1 MTRLTIWTPPP
12 GFPRPI
18 DPRTARVDMDGLLL
32 LNRSWRGEVEQLDV
46 GQALMGARPADQGAP
61 LLVSAAGWIY
71 VDPVRLHTSL
81 TSNRLWWMYLAQITT
96 AALELELPRT
106 AAQWIAGEFK
116 ALGVS
121 SWKEASNEQPEKL
134 TELRRLASAAMVVVA
149 DGELHARGRWL
160 TEADLETATW
170 KTMLRPDLGRMGWKD
185 ALKAVQRGVWTLE
198 EIEPWGASLD
208 VSGIVPDAGIDG
220 ASTGL
225 KEQLK
230 QLRRSLQGQARSAPA
245 EVPAFP
251 QPTGRRGVQ
260 VALPLSDGRPEY
272 NASWPHEHPEIE
284 TLWTRAAETRRNRTA
299 AALAYQLGD
308 AARKAAMQRAT
319 ERLNQSQNGRAQ
331 EVNTGLMRA
340 MEDLS
345 SALRPVLA
353 GVRGNQNNGANE
365 RRVDNV
371 LVAWSQVGQDI
382 PHLRPALSELQL
394 ELDPVRCMRL
404 RVQGMALDPE
414 TRTVYI
420 NLGAGL
426 EREHLQYG
434 IAELALHLL
443 LGHPARGAD
452 KEPELWNLACDLLL
466 AGWLEAMAYGER
478 PDHAPYHPVLSRL
491 SSAEA
496 IYLRLLDDP
505 TLARRMASLRGGGLP
520 DMLGPG
526 EDAARALTEDEDRL
540 WREAAAS
547 GMAEAD
553 ALRWTGTMPAGL
565 ERELRE
571 RAARPIPWRPA
582 LQAYLGEIVPRRA
595 RRRTFSRPSRRS
607 SLNPFEPRA
616 GRGREEPGPMHALI
630 LIVDTS
636 GSMSDRDLNEAL
648 GGVRTTAQV
657 LGIDRIRVL
666 ACDAGVT
673 DHGWQHPW
681 RAGDRL
687 TLTGGGGTSLIPAL
701 QLAEQLAGEPDGV
714 HPDTPML
721 IVTDG
726 LFEDRVAPQRE
737 HAFLMP
743 PGCRLLFPTRAPV
756 FTVRVE

>member
-1 MTRLTIWTPPP
+1 MTRLTIWTPPQ

-18 DPRTARVDMDGLLL
+18 DPRTAKADLDGLLM
-32 LNRSWRGEVEQLDV
+32 LNRSWRSDTEQLAV
-46 GQALMGARPADQGAP
+46 GRAVMGVRPAHQGAP

-71 VDPVRLHTSL
+71 VDPVRLHALPSTS
-81 TSNRLWWMYLAQITT
+81 RLWWTYLTRIATT
-96 AALELELPRT
+96 ALELELPLT
-106 AAQWIAGEFK
+106 ATQWVASEFK

-121 SWKEASNEQPEKL
+121 SWMQASEQHPDRL
-134 TELRRLASAAMVVVA
+134 TQWRRLASAAMVIVA
-149 DGELHARGRWL
+149 DGQLHAKGQWL
-160 TEADLETATW
+160 KEDDLEMALW
-170 KTMLRPDLGRMGWKD
+170 KRMLRPDLRRMGWKE
-185 ALKAVQRGVWTLE
+185 ALRAVQGGEWTLE

-220 ASTGL
+220 APPAL
-225 KEQLK
+225 KEPLK
-230 QLRRSLQGQARSAPA
+230 QLRRSLQGKARGAPSEAPQA
-245 EVPAFP
+245 P
-251 QPTGRRGVQ
+251 QLIGRRGVQ
-260 VALPLSDGRPEY
+260 VALPLSDSVPEH
-272 NASWPHEHPEIE
+272 NARWPHEHPEIE
-284 TLWTRAAETRRNRTA
+284 QLWTRAAEWRRHRTA
-299 AALAYQLGD
+299 SALAYQLGD

-319 ERLNQSQNGRAQ
+319 ERINQSQTGQQR

-340 MEDLS
+340 MEELS

-353 GVRGNQNNGANE
+353 GVRGNSDNEANE
-365 RRVDNV
+365 HRVDTV
-371 LVAWSQVGQDI
+371 LMAWSQVGQDI

-404 RVQGMALDPE
+404 RIQGMALDPE

-426 EREHLQYG
+426 EREHLKYG

-452 KEPELWNLACDLLL
+452 KVPELWNLACDLLL
-466 AGWLEAMAYGER
+466 AGWLEVMAYGER
-478 PDHAPYHPVLSRL
+478 PDTAPYHPVLSRL

-496 IYLRLLDDP
+496 IYLWLLDDP

-520 DMLGPG
+520 DMIDPG

-553 ALRWTGTMPAGL
+553 ALRWIGTLPAGL

-571 RAARPIPWRPA
+571 RAAKPIPWRPA

-607 SLNPFEPRA
+607 SLNPFEPKA
-616 GRGREEPGPMHALI
+616 GRGREEPGPMHSLI

-657 LGIDRIRVL
+657 LGIVRIRVL

-673 DHGWQHPW
+673 DHGWQAPW

-687 TLTGGGGTSLIPAL
+687 RLTGGGGTSLIPAL
-701 QLAEQLAGEPDGV
+701 QLADQLADEPDGV
-714 HPDTPML
+714 HPETPML

-726 LFEDRVAPQRE
+726 LFEDRLAPSRE

-743 PGCRLLFPTRAPV
+743 VGCRLLFPTRAPV
-756 FTVRVE
+756 FTIRTE